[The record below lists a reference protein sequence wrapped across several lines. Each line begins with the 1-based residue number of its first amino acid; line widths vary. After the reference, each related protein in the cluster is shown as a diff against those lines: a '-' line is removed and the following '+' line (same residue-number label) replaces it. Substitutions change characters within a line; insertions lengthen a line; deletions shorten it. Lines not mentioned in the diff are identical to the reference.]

1 MPKNI
6 VLCSDGTGQSG
17 GKGNQTNVW
26 RIYKSVATM
35 DFKAPPTATE
45 DAKAFSQKAP
55 PLEQRIFYDD
65 GVGTSRIRWWALFCG
80 IFGYGLSRNVKQLY
94 ATLAAN
100 FDPGDHIYLFGFSRG
115 AFTVRTL
122 AGLIDACGVVDRRHP
137 EENRFLDDAELEAV
151 VDTAYKAYRQ
161 KYSALLCRV
170 LKQLLRVKDI
180 DLDDFRST
188 NCIRVTQDQYKDY
201 KNIPKN
207 SVDKNH
213 VPIRFIGVWD
223 TVDAVGFPVDCIANF
238 WNKKIYQFKFSN
250 YALGDGVDK
259 ACHALAIDEERGSFQ
274 PRLFDQRPHKDG
286 RVVGSSPVDD
296 GRIEQVWFPGVHSN
310 VGGGYPKQ
318 GMAHVT
324 LNWMMA
330 KAEEQ
335 GLRFD
340 KYYKTRFQAAANIQD
355 KLYDSRSGLSVYYRY
370 KPRNLK
376 RFAEY
381 TPIKIHVS
389 AFHRIL
395 ACTDNYA
402 PGHIVTFQPEVN
414 DPTHSGETPDY
425 QTGLVTAWED
435 GLANFGDDYHQPVLV
450 KARSRLHGWF
460 TLASFL
466 VLAAGFTLDKLLGPV
481 GHTHLLLKVVK
492 SVATEIPWVGPPL
505 YNAILEPLFRN
516 PILGLVIIAIPLL
529 FYWRGRVLMGKQ
541 NRYYQSFWRKTLNA
555 PWWEQSS
562 KPFSQIELKS
572 KAASPYRIE
581 NSLATTSQTTPALAG
596 KAALE
601 V

>member
-26 RIYKSVATM
+26 RIYKSVASM

-45 DAKAFSQKAP
+45 DAKAFSQKGL
-55 PLEQRIFYDD
+55 PLEQRVFYDD
-65 GVGTSRIRWWALFCG
+65 GVGTGRIRWWALFCG

-94 ATLAAN
+94 ATLVAN

-122 AGLIDACGVVDRRHP
+122 AGLIDACGVIDRRHR
-137 EENRFLDDAELEAV
+137 EADRCLDDAELAALVEK
-151 VDTAYKAYRQ
+151 AYKAYRQ

-170 LKQLLRVKDI
+170 LKQLFRVKDI
-180 DLDDFRST
+180 NLDDFRST
-188 NCIRVTQDQYKDY
+188 NCIRATHDQYKDY
-201 KNIPKN
+201 KNIPKK
-207 SVDKNH
+207 SVEKNH

-223 TVDAVGFPVDCIANF
+223 TVDAVGFPVDLIAKCWNSCI
-238 WNKKIYQFKFSN
+238 YHFKFKDYS
-250 YALGDGVDK
+250 LSDRVDK

-274 PRLFDQRPHKDG
+274 PWLFDQRPRKDG
-286 RVVGSSPVDD
+286 RVVGSCPVDD

-330 KAEEQ
+330 KAEKQ

-370 KPRNLK
+370 KPRNLEVLSE
-376 RFAEY
+376 F

-389 AFHRIL
+389 TFHRIL
-395 ACTDNYA
+395 ARTENYA
-402 PGHIVTFQPEVN
+402 PGSIVDFQLVVDE
-414 DPTHSGETPDY
+414 PTHIGETPDD
-425 QTGLVTAWED
+425 QTRLLKAWQD
-435 GLANFGDDYHQPVLV
+435 GWDSFGNDYHQPVLV

-481 GHTHLLLKVVK
+481 GQSHLLLKVVK
-492 SVATEIPWVGPPL
+492 SVATEVPWVGPQL
-505 YNAILEPLFRN
+505 YEAILEPLFRN
-516 PILGLVIIAIPLL
+516 PFLGLVIIMIPFL
-529 FYWRGRVLMGKQ
+529 FYWWGRVLMNKQ
-541 NRYYQSFWRKTLNA
+541 NGYYQSFWRKTLSA
-555 PWWEQSS
+555 SWWE
-562 KPFSQIELKS
+562 KDIWRPKQIESKS
-572 KAASPYRIE
+572 SVT
-581 NSLATTSQTTPALAG
+581 TTSRTGPVLAE
-596 KAALE
+596 KEAYE